1 MIDILSSLVTGVVSG
16 IISGLYT
23 AIIGAKYTAF
33 QESKRE
39 ILKVLRS
46 IHWDEKYI
54 QGHEEKELNRIW
66 LVTRDLLT
74 MKQKE
79 AARLVINQYDI
90 LLKDI
95 QEKSDKNIRS
105 LQIISDFQDMVGKL
119 KMNKFELFKFW

>member
-16 IISGLYT
+16 IISVLYT

-95 QEKSDKNIRS
+95 QKKSDKNIRS